1 MKTNIAL
8 IGFMATGKTAVGR
21 LLAERTGKYFI
32 ELDSLIAH
40 RAGKTIEDIFTEDG
54 EIAFRELEIA
64 LVKEI
69 ADNKNQVIAC
79 GGGIVLN
86 QINID
91 RLKKNATIILLEA
104 KPETILKRSL
114 YDKTVRPLLEGGDD
128 KKAKIKELLSFRQP
142 LYKRA
147 ADITVDT
154 SNMDIRLTTDKII
167 KLLETQ

>member
-21 LLAERTGKYFI
+21 LLAERTGKNFI

-40 RAGKTIEDIFTEDG
+40 RADKSIEDIFTEDG
-54 EIAFRELEIA
+54 EATFRKLEIA

-79 GGGIVLN
+79 GGGVVLN

-91 RLKKNATIILLEA
+91 RLKKNASIILLEA
-104 KPETILKRSL
+104 KPEVILKRSL
-114 YDKTVRPLLEGGDD
+114 YDKAVRPLLKGDD

-147 ADITVDT
+147 ADITIDT
-154 SNMDIRLTTDKII
+154 SDMDIGLITDKII
-167 KLLETQ
+167 KLLEA